1 MKMPFVLALVLAL
14 ATALS
19 AADKPPKDQRGLNFE
34 RLKAADANKDGLLTT
49 DELGETLWKRIS
61 VYDADANGKLD
72 AAELAALAAAKGDD
86 KKDGRPGGANASF
99 TVHEQRASNGQTLRY
114 SLFVPPNAKEPL
126 PVVLCLH
133 GAGGNTAAANLL
145 ASPASQKK
153 YPCVVLAPDCD
164 GRSTRWVESS
174 FRGKEKQR
182 SVAPELM
189 ETLDKVV
196 QTTKADPKRVYVTG
210 QSMGGVG
217 TWGLIAAYPERFAAA
232 VPICGI
238 WEPTDAP
245 KMAKVPIWAFHGA
258 KDPTVPV
265 EGSRRMIAAVKAAG
279 GEPKYNEFPDVGHGS
294 WDGAY
299 ATDGLWEWVFEQH
312 R

>member
-1 MKMPFVLALVLAL
+1 MKMPLVLLLAL

-19 AADKPPKDQRGLNFE
+19 AADKPQPDQKGLNFE
-34 RLKAADANKDGLLTT
+34 RLKAADANKDGLLTAE
-49 DELGETLWKRIS
+49 ELGETLWKRIS
-61 VYDADANGKLD
+61 PYDADANGKLD
-72 AAELAALAAAKGDD
+72 AAELAALAAPKGND
-86 KKDGRPGGANASF
+86 KKNERPGGANSSF
-99 TVHEQRASNGQTLRY
+99 TVDEQRANNGQTLRY
-114 SLFVPPNAKEPL
+114 SLFVPPNATEPL
-126 PVVLCLH
+126 PLVLCLH

-153 YPCVVLAPDCD
+153 YPCVVLAPACD

-182 SVAPELM
+182 SVTPELM
-189 ETLDKVV
+189 EILDKVV
-196 QTTKADPKRVYVTG
+196 QETKADPKRVYVTG

-217 TWGLIAAYPERFAAA
+217 TWGLIASYPDRFAAA

-238 WEPTDAP
+238 WEPADAP

-265 EGSRRMIAAVKAAG
+265 EGSRRMIAAVMAAG
-279 GEPKYNEFPDVGHGS
+279 GEPKYTEFPDVGHGS
-294 WDGAY
+294 WDSAY
-299 ATDGLWEWVFEQH
+299 STDGLWEWVFKQH